1 MKKLNE
7 CLAAS
12 KVLSGEIKRTFREMG
27 YKDEEDF
34 YDIDTHAFT
43 PDESLMYNEL
53 RKAFAKLEDFN
64 YILEYLNSPIQ
75 FTGTLRENENGRFE
89 LENGYEFTS
98 GSRIEAL
105 VYFDFDDTEAWVRT
119 SVESNEKGYYL
130 VGYNNIP
137 LAGLKVRV
145 RA

>member
-1 MKKLNE
+1 MKGIND

-12 KVLSGEIKRTFREMG
+12 KELSGEKKRTFREMG

-43 PDESLMYNEL
+43 PGKSLMYNEL
-53 RKAFAKLEDFN
+53 RKAFIKLEDFN

-75 FTGTLRENENGRFE
+75 FEGLLRENENGRFE
-89 LENGYEFTS
+89 LENGDEFTS

-105 VYFDFDDTEAWVRT
+105 VYFDFNDRESWVRT
-119 SVESNEKGYYL
+119 SVESNESGYYL
-130 VGYNNIP
+130 VGYNNVP
-137 LAGLKVRV
+137 MAGLKVRA